1 MNNVVSVY
9 ALLQE
14 TRRIQ
19 RERRWQ
25 NGREGRR
32 AR

>member
-1 MNNVVSVY
+1 MNNVVAVY

-14 TRRIQ
+14 TRRIE
-19 RERRWQ
+19 RERRQ
-25 NGREGRR
+25 RGGRAARR